1 MKGDAAGTGLLNGNG
16 RIRRREA
23 LSPGSGDIAS
33 SPCGDLARDH
43 ARDARSPIAL
53 RAYVQRPL
61 PTMSWESE
69 AKAESMR
76 MRFRTVSER
85 LSNILKLRKLHYLPI
100 MAMIT
105 VGLSAQVSPAAS
117 DLPSSQQVIAFLTES
132 IDWYRHCA
140 IEHQIATDP
149 VDLVFLE
156 ANQPGAV
163 QILQLSFDFAGA
175 GAQFSVTSQ
184 ADTQKGNAGI
194 ATDSPDLA
202 QFVQLKTNTELQS
215 RQASEKIEAIS
226 KSIKTAHGAHRRDLQ
241 AALDATQSRLDVLQA
256 GLATLRQL
264 VEFMQAFTSRQT
276 GDLAS
281 TIDDLARTVP
291 DVTGP
296 TTVVSQTQVA
306 AVSLSAK
313 SGDAGI
319 LALSSEV
326 SALGRKLGILDDEI
340 RRTDTLK
347 QSSEQLRNPLLAAL
361 NKRLPAL
368 AENALQGSDPAELQR
383 QKTRLDELA
392 ALVKTLSPA
401 IVALDK
407 QRVLLAAY
415 TSRLKSWRAAVIAE
429 DKKTWKNL
437 ISRLLGAA
445 VVIGSLA
452 IIGAVVR
459 RGTRRHMRDT
469 ERRHIALVIQRVV
482 LWSTIVAVAAFAF
495 ASDLTSLATFFGLLA
510 AGIAVALQ
518 SVVLS
523 AVGYF
528 VLVGK
533 RGIRIGDR
541 VQISGVTGDV
551 TDIGWLQFHLREIDT
566 RTQQPTGNVVTF
578 SNSFVLASPATGLS
592 KFKRNDL
599 TSAQL
604 EVAAKASQS

>member
-1 MKGDAAGTGLLNGNG
+1 
-16 RIRRREA
+16 
-23 LSPGSGDIAS
+23 
-33 SPCGDLARDH
+33 
-43 ARDARSPIAL
+43 
-53 RAYVQRPL
+53 
-61 PTMSWESE
+61 
-69 AKAESMR
+69 MR
-76 MRFRTVSER
+76 MRFSPVSKW
-85 LSNILKLRKLHYLPI
+85 LSNVLKRRKFCYLPVLAI
-100 MAMIT
+100 IT
-105 VGLSAQVSPAAS
+105 VGVPAQVSPAAS
-117 DLPSSQQVIAFLTES
+117 DLPSNQQVISLLTES
-132 IDWYRHCA
+132 IDWYHHCV
-140 IEHQIATDP
+140 IERQIATDP

-156 ANQPGAV
+156 DNRPSAA
-163 QILQLSFDFAGA
+163 QILQLSFDFARA
-175 GAQFSVTSQ
+175 GAQFSATPQ
-184 ADTQKGNAGI
+184 ANTQKGSTAI
-194 ATDSPDLA
+194 ATGSPDLA
-202 QFVQLKTNTELQS
+202 QFVQLENNTELQG
-215 RQASEKIEAIS
+215 RQAGEEIEAIN
-226 KSIKTAHGAHRRDLQ
+226 KKIKTADGAQRRELQ

-256 GLATLRQL
+256 GSATLRQL
-264 VEFMQAFTSRQT
+264 VEFMQAFTSRET

-296 TTVVSQTQVA
+296 TKVVSQTQLSA
-306 AVSLSAK
+306 PSLSAK
-313 SGDAGI
+313 SGDSGI

-326 SALGRKLGILDDEI
+326 SALGRKLSVLDDEI
-340 RRTDTLK
+340 RRTDGLR
-347 QSSEQLRNPLLAAL
+347 QSSDELRNPLLAAI

-368 AENALQGSDPAELQR
+368 AENALEVSDPAELQR

-415 TSRLKSWRAAVIAE
+415 TSRLKAWRAAVIAE

-445 VVIGSLA
+445 VVIGGLV
-452 IIGAVVR
+452 ITGAVVR
-459 RGTRRHMRDT
+459 RVTRRHMRDT

-495 ASDLTSLATFFGLLA
+495 ASDVTSLATFFGLLA
-510 AGIAVALQ
+510 AGVAVALQ
-518 SVVLS
+518 SVILS

-528 VLVGK
+528 VLVGR

-551 TDIGWLQFHLREIDT
+551 TDIGWLQFQLKEIDT

-592 KFKRNDL
+592 KFKRNDVK
-599 TSAQL
+599 SAQL
-604 EVAAKASQS
+604 EVATKASQS

>member
-1 MKGDAAGTGLLNGNG
+1 
-16 RIRRREA
+16 
-23 LSPGSGDIAS
+23 
-33 SPCGDLARDH
+33 
-43 ARDARSPIAL
+43 
-53 RAYVQRPL
+53 
-61 PTMSWESE
+61 
-69 AKAESMR
+69 
-76 MRFRTVSER
+76 
-85 LSNILKLRKLHYLPI
+85 

-105 VGLSAQVSPAAS
+105 VGLSAQVSSAAS

-256 GLATLRQL
+256 GLATLQQL

-276 GDLAS
+276 GDLES

-296 TTVVSQTQVA
+296 TTVVSQTQVSA
-306 AVSLSAK
+306 ASLSAK
-313 SGDAGI
+313 SGEAGI

-326 SALGRKLGILDDEI
+326 SALGTKLGILDDEI

-361 NKRLPAL
+361 NKRLPHSLRTLFRGAIPPNCSGRKPDL
-368 AENALQGSDPAELQR
+368 MSFQPWSRHCLQR
-383 QKTRLDELA
+383 
-392 ALVKTLSPA
+392 
-401 IVALDK
+401 
-407 QRVLLAAY
+407 
-415 TSRLKSWRAAVIAE
+415 SWR
-429 DKKTWKNL
+429 W
-437 ISRLLGAA
+437 
-445 VVIGSLA
+445 
-452 IIGAVVR
+452 
-459 RGTRRHMRDT
+459 
-469 ERRHIALVIQRVV
+469 
-482 LWSTIVAVAAFAF
+482 
-495 ASDLTSLATFFGLLA
+495 TSKE
-510 AGIAVALQ
+510 
-518 SVVLS
+518 
-523 AVGYF
+523 YC
-528 VLVGK
+528 
-533 RGIRIGDR
+533 
-541 VQISGVTGDV
+541 
-551 TDIGWLQFHLREIDT
+551 
-566 RTQQPTGNVVTF
+566 
-578 SNSFVLASPATGLS
+578 SPHTHRA
-592 KFKRNDL
+592 
-599 TSAQL
+599 
-604 EVAAKASQS
+604 

>member
-1 MKGDAAGTGLLNGNG
+1 M
-16 RIRRREA
+16 
-23 LSPGSGDIAS
+23 
-33 SPCGDLARDH
+33 
-43 ARDARSPIAL
+43 
-53 RAYVQRPL
+53 QQPL
-61 PTMSWESE
+61 PTLSESE

-76 MRFRTVSER
+76 MRFWTVSKG
-85 LSNILKLRKLHYLPI
+85 LSNILKMRKLYYLPTI
-100 MAMIT
+100 AMIT

-117 DLPSSQQVIAFLTES
+117 DLSSNQEVIAFLTES

-149 VDLVFLE
+149 VDLVFLQD
-156 ANQPGAV
+156 NQPGAM
-163 QILQLSFDFAGA
+163 QILQLSFDFARA

-184 ADTQKGNAGI
+184 ADIQKGSAGS
-194 ATDSPDLA
+194 ATSSPDLA

-215 RQASEKIEAIS
+215 RQASEKLEAIN
-226 KSIKTAHGAHRRDLQ
+226 KSITTAHGARRRDLQ

-264 VEFMQAFTSRQT
+264 VEFMQAFRSRQT

-296 TTVVSQTQVA
+296 TTVVPQTQVSA
-306 AVSLSAK
+306 ASLSAK

-340 RRTDTLK
+340 GRTDTLR
-347 QSSEQLRNPLLAAL
+347 QSSEQLRNPLLVAL
-361 NKRLPAL
+361 NKHLPAL

-407 QRVLLAAY
+407 QRVLLDAY

-429 DKKTWKNL
+429 DKKTWKDL

-445 VVIGSLA
+445 VVIGSLV

-459 RGTRRHMRDT
+459 RVTRRHMRDT
-469 ERRHIALVIQRVV
+469 ERRHIALVIQRVA

-510 AGIAVALQ
+510 AGVAVALQ

-604 EVAAKASQS
+604 EVAAKGSQS